1 MQPNPPKKHCSSS
14 TSKPPSK
21 SESGIRRYNKK
32 WEETFPCCRWVESG
46 VPKEHFIQILSMK
59 KANAESNYSALVEYC
74 REKEHS
80 VGKAY
85 TFSGDK
91 TGVQRWLK
99 ELSPC
104 IVCSLSLSCPSTGFC
119 ASY

>member
-1 MQPNPPKKHCSSS
+1 ME
-14 TSKPPSK
+14 
-21 SESGIRRYNKK
+21 ESLLKRLHKAPFLNIMAD
-32 WEETFPCCRWVESG
+32 ECTDVTTIEDLTICCRWVESG
-46 VPKEHFIQILSMK
+46 VPKQHFIQILPLK